1 MNSMVLFQQL
11 LILLGMM
18 LIGYLAFKGNTID
31 EHSYKKLSTL
41 VVKILNPFLIISG
54 VVGKTVTFSNEI
66 IVQNLILVFAFYVL
80 LFLAGFLYV
89 KLLRINNN
97 ESYLN
102 RMLILLPNVGFM
114 GIPIVKESLG
124 SEYIVLVA
132 FYIVGFNILAYSY
145 GIYLASK
152 FGNKETKMNLRNY
165 FSPGLIYAVTA
176 IAIFFLQI
184 QLPKP
189 FVIFFNYMG
198 EACIVMS
205 MIVIGA
211 FLARMDLKE
220 ALISKDSLSF
230 VFAFMLICPFIM
242 VFLSKYLPF
251 DVNVLTVFHL
261 EACMP
266 VGSVACMIAQEYGG
280 DGSKAARIIAAT
292 TLSTI
297 ITAPLVFFLANAA
310 FNSLN

>member
-1 MNSMVLFQQL
+1 MNSVVLFQQL
-11 LILLGMM
+11 LVLLGMM
-18 LIGYLAFKGNTID
+18 FIGYLAFKGNTID

-54 VVGKTVTFSNEI
+54 VVGKTTTFSKEI
-66 IVQNLILVFAFYVL
+66 IVQNIILVVAFYIL
-80 LFLAGFLYV
+80 LFLSGFLYI
-89 KLLRINNN
+89 KLLRKTNN
-97 ESYLN
+97 ESFLY
-102 RMLILLPNVGFM
+102 RMLFLMPNVGFM

-132 FYIVGFNILAYSY
+132 FYIVGFNIIAYSY

-152 FGNKETKMNLRNY
+152 FGNKETKLNRRNY
-165 FSPGLIYAVTA
+165 LSPGLIYAVMA

-211 FLARMDLKE
+211 FLAQMDLRE
-220 ALISKDSLSF
+220 ALLSKDSLSF
-230 VFAFMLICPFIM
+230 VFAFMFIFPFII
-242 VFLSKYLPF
+242 VFLSKYLSF

-266 VGSVACMIAQEYGG
+266 IGSVACMLAQEYGG
-280 DGSKAARIIAAT
+280 DGSKAARLIAAT
-292 TLSTI
+292 TIYTI
-297 ITAPLVFFLANAA
+297 ITAPLVFYLVNIVHNFLH
-310 FNSLN
+310 